1 MLCVCC
7 RPEKAADAE
16 FHTPWGRTAYYQTP
30 AKRFFVA
37 YCQLSGKHTHTHHS
51 KNCRLTEQANLNTS
65 RPGQCRPLGFLA
77 ASLEAPHVKSHKA
90 LRRPANILSRTSLR
104 SRKRARFG
112 SSLEKQQ
119 YDDSGQLKRLQSE
132 SSNVVKVGMPDGMIS
147 ALLGSQLDIL

>member
-1 MLCVCC
+1 MLNSTH
-7 RPEKAADAE
+7 RGGE
-16 FHTPWGRTAYYQTP
+16 
-30 AKRFFVA
+30 
-37 YCQLSGKHTHTHHS
+37 QLTTRHPQSDSSLHIASSLANTHTHHS
-51 KNCRLTEQANLNTS
+51 KNCKLTEQANLNTS

-90 LRRPANILSRTSLR
+90 VRRPANMFSRTSLR